1 MKRMNRLSLWG
12 TVFLMSLFSV
22 SCNDW
27 TEIESVNQKTQ
38 RPNEQD
44 SELWAQYTAALRE
57 YKQSEHTLVFASFAN
72 GAPVATSEKDCLRSL
87 PDSLDLV
94 SLTNADDFS
103 TYDEE
108 DLAVLH
114 EKGTRVV
121 YFVDYASRSAEWADL
136 TALGTYLDK
145 VIARVRELGL
155 DGLSF
160 SGIPIYG
167 AEADQAAQKA
177 VADLFIEKFTAVA
190 GPGKDWVL
198 LFEGDPQFI
207 AAADRTK
214 INYFVLD
221 TKETDNA
228 TDLKLQILRAL
239 GAGAVPCDKL
249 LLGAMTEYEFTD
261 EDKGTSD
268 AISALT
274 LRIPEIGPQPL
285 AGLCIYGVN
294 QDYFGAEII
303 YSLTRHTIQTLNP
316 SK

>member
-12 TVFLMSLFSV
+12 TVFLMSLFSG

-103 TYDEE
+103 AYDEE

-114 EKGTRVV
+114 EKGTRV
-121 YFVDYASRSAEWADL
+121 
-136 TALGTYLDK
+136 DK
-145 VIARVRELGL
+145 VIARVRELCL